1 LPVFDP
7 VLSPVL
13 GNQPPVLVVESLPKS
28 AWRSNFSHSA
38 TSSLIWIWIWQEMDF
53 HFVVILGFLCDMAKS
68 AIDLQVLVARG
79 LQLEKAAR
87 ATSFL
92 YIEVKLYLF

>member
-1 LPVFDP
+1 LAGFDL

-13 GNQPPVLVVESLPKS
+13 GNQPPVLMVESLLKS
-28 AWRSNFSHSA
+28 AWRSNSA
-38 TSSLIWIWIWQEMDF
+38 IHPHLHRFGFGFGKKWDF
-53 HFVVILGFLCDMAKS
+53 HFVVILGFLCDVAKS
-68 AIDLQVLVARG
+68 AIDLQVLVAQG